1 MRQTHSFAV
10 ALAAV
15 LSTALAATASARS
28 LLYYYDFDMVD
39 GSGHISSVE
48 NKGSGAA
55 EAAFK
60 MARYNPAE
68 LLDSEYTFKTDG
80 GPFGS
85 TGHSFWSDSS
95 SRSIWL
101 PAAEGNLGC
110 STTNG
115 FTIATWF
122 NYGSA
127 RPDWSD
133 FMGFVVGSYR
143 YFCEHTATPGEI
155 ALYGCIPG
163 LSSIMRIATI
173 RQPAEEWA
181 HLAIVFSPAR
191 ANLFCGVDVYLN
203 GNLVTNSYARG
214 EGHGVLKQVHLGATT
229 KGQEDVRFNK
239 ENGSLTSI
247 DEFALF
253 DYPATAEQ
261 IKWLTKHKP
270 GQPTGGPGREM
281 PLCWRFEKI
290 VNGYTRTDNS
300 GTGNITTQHSQAGN
314 GQVDVEQP
322 GALGSVNAY
331 KGPYSN
337 LFTFEAIDDE
347 NGLGATVG
355 SGFSFSFW
363 LYAGATPSEWADF
376 FGFYLGTRNAIHLEW
391 TNRGNPRSFCAY
403 GGNPSGEVTEG
414 RVGSTWQHVALTY
427 DAAKSAV
434 DVYLDGV
441 KRAST
446 ILQTPIS
453 QADCL
458 KRITVGPAS
467 YYFDNNTLKQRIHT
481 LQNTFVD
488 ELAFFNYSISP
499 EEIAWLGSNIPR
511 LPPLT
516 ATNLA
521 RTVSADCSWAG
532 GLASWNVLDGLGA
545 DTGRRS
551 IYPSCEDAEV
561 EVAVSIAASATIA
574 NDTFVTPAK
583 LKFTNGT
590 GGASAAATLAAG
602 ANSMFAPEN
611 LEVGDGVTLTVAP
624 GEVSVADTLTF
635 GDGAKIVFDMSNMRE
650 GKIAKGI
657 SFGSTSL
664 PSAESDLLSHFATRG
679 GICEIILSDD
689 GKTVNIKKSKGL
701 MIFVR

>member
-15 LSTALAATASARS
+15 LSTAVAVTASARS

-39 GSGHISSVE
+39 ASGNLVVTGV
-48 NKGSGAA
+48 NKGTGSLEPSVVNKSGNAGA
-55 EAAFK
+55 SYNVGKRAGGAF
-60 MARYNPAE
+60 
-68 LLDSEYTFKTDG
+68 G
-80 GPFGS
+80 
-85 TGHSFWSDSS
+85 DSS
-95 SRSIWL
+95 YAIYTGSDYSLWL
-101 PAAEGNLGC
+101 PAPAADLGC

-115 FTIATWF
+115 FTISLWIKPPA
-122 NYGSA
+122 N
-127 RPDWSD
+127 
-133 FMGFVVGSYR
+133 
-143 YFCEHTATPGEI
+143 TATTRAWHDFFGFRINENRYYLEYSDV
-155 ALYGCIPG
+155 ANEFRLYGAVG
-163 LSSIMRIATI
+163 LYAENLPRLATVSFT
-173 RQPAEEWA
+173 PDVWS
-181 HLAIVFSPAR
+181 HLAIVATPNAP
-191 ANLFCGVDVYLN
+191 NDN
-203 GNLVTNSYARG
+203 GTMTLYFNGESISTTNALG
-214 EGHGVLKQVHLGATT
+214 KGVLKQIYI
-229 KGQEDVRFNK
+229 GQTVLSRDGVRSEGWSN
-239 ENGSLTSI
+239 TAI

-253 DYPATAEQ
+253 DYPASAEQ
-261 IKWLTKHKP
+261 VKWLTKHRP

-281 PLCWRFEKI
+281 PLCWRFERD
-290 VNGYTRTDNS
+290 NGGYAETWNT
-300 GTGNITTQHSQAGN
+300 GTGESAVQPVKMRET
-314 GQVDVEQP
+314 DVP
-322 GALGSVNAY
+322 YTMKGALNTISAFQTIFNG
-331 KGPYSN
+331 
-337 LFTFEAIDDE
+337 FTFAAMDDE
-347 NGLGATVG
+347 AGLGATIG

-363 LYAGATPSEWADF
+363 LYAAATPSEWADF
-376 FGFYLGTRNAIHLEW
+376 FGFYLGSRNAIHLEW
-391 TNRGNPRSFCAY
+391 TNRGNPISFCAY

-467 YYFDNNTLKQRIHT
+467 YYFDNNGTLAQRTPIH
-481 LQNTFVD
+481 QVNTSVD

-499 EEIAWLGSNIPR
+499 EEIAWLGSNIPK
-511 LPPLT
+511 LPPLS

-521 RTVSADCSWAG
+521 RTVSAGCSWAG
-532 GLASWNVLDGLGA
+532 ALALWNVLDGTGA
-545 DTGRRS
+545 DTGRLS
-551 IYPSCEDAEV
+551 IYPSCEDTEV

-590 GGASAAATLAAG
+590 GGASATATLAAG

-635 GDGAKIVFDMSNMRE
+635 GDGAKIVFDMSNTRE
-650 GKIAKGI
+650 GKIVKGI

-701 MIFVR
+701 IIFVR